1 MQREQ
6 LQLRFNWQQW
16 RSEAGDLA
24 ALPKRVAARL
34 LFDVLLIN
42 RFELALLELKG
53 SGAVW
58 GPVHTSVGQEATAA
72 ATVAALRPADKFAAT
87 YRSHHQFLAKAL
99 QYRVPPE
106 WDAAAAPLP
115 EAGQEVVRRTMAEI
129 MGLAPG
135 YCGGRGGSMHLRYPE
150 AGFLGSNAIVGGG
163 VPLAAGAAFAER
175 HAGSGNVVL
184 AFVGDGALQQGALH
198 EALNMA
204 GLWRLPLICFV
215 ENNRYAV
222 ATAVRESSAVADL
235 SVRAAAYAMDG
246 YLVDGS
252 DPAAIYQVVRHAAG
266 ELRAGGRPALIEAKC
281 YRRFHHAG
289 DVPGSAFRYRSRQEE
304 AEHARKEVTRVLPEA
319 LRQADLLSAAE
330 VERIRGSSG
339 QAVAAAMEA
348 CAVREEGGRWRVRAE
363 LWPEARSAADGMRSA
378 GGEWAGISF
387 TAFRSSG
394 GNGGATRALVYSDA
408 IAAVTG
414 RWLER
419 DPRAVV
425 FGEEVANLGGG
436 AYGATK
442 GLAARFPGR
451 VVNTPISEG
460 GFAGLGFGAAQLGM
474 RVVVELMFADFA
486 LVAADQLFNQ
496 ISKGRHM
503 YGDTTEVPLVVRTRI
518 GTGLGYGA
526 QHSMDPVG
534 LYGLFPGF
542 RIIAPATSYDY
553 VGLFNSAMQSLDP
566 VVVLEHHALYTQ
578 SFPVPETDLDYFLPL
593 GRAELAARGD
603 ALTIVTY
610 GHLVGRCVALA
621 ERLRAQGAAPD
632 VIDLKTLDHVDLD
645 YAAIGASLAR
655 TGALLIVEEAARSHG
670 IAAAVAEQ
678 VQSRFFD
685 ELDAPVAVLTSL
697 DISPPVSR
705 ALELATL
712 VSDEQI
718 VAAAAA
724 VANRTWQPPAA
735 NGAAEGS
742 AVRGERGWQ

>member
-6 LQLRFNWQQW
+6 LEPNFNWQRW
-16 RSEAGDLA
+16 RSDAGDLA

-72 ATVAALRPADKFAAT
+72 ATVAALRPSDKFAAT

-99 QYRVPPE
+99 QYRVAPE
-106 WDAAAAPLP
+106 WDPAAAALP
-115 EAGQEVVRRTMAEI
+115 EAGLEVVRRTMAEI

-163 VPLAAGAAFAER
+163 VPLAAGAAYAER
-175 HAGSGNVVL
+175 CAGSGNVVL
-184 AFVGDGALQQGALH
+184 AFVGDGALHQGALH

-215 ENNRYAV
+215 ENNLYAV
-222 ATAVRESSAVADL
+222 ATAVREASAVTDL
-235 SVRAAAYAMDG
+235 SLRAAAYAMDG
-246 YLVDGS
+246 YVVDGS
-252 DPAAIYQVVRHAAG
+252 DPAAIYALTRHAAE

-289 DVPGSAFRYRSRQEE
+289 DVPGSAFRYRSRKEE
-304 AEHARKEVTRVLPEA
+304 AEHERREVTRTLPAA
-319 LRQADLLSAAE
+319 LEQAGLLGAAE
-330 VERIRGSSG
+330 VERIRAGG
-339 QAVAAAMEA
+339 EQAVTAAMQA
-348 CAVREEGGRWRVRAE
+348 CATRGEGGRWSVRAE
-363 LWPEARSAADGMRSA
+363 LWPEPGSAGDGMRSA

-387 TAFRSSG
+387 SG
-394 GNGGATRALVYSDA
+394 FGGNGNGGRNGGATRSLVYSDA

-419 DPRAVV
+419 DPRAIV

-442 GLAARFPGR
+442 GLPQRFPGR

-474 RVVVELMFADFA
+474 RVVVEIMFADFA

-503 YGDTTEVPLVVRTRI
+503 YGNTTEVPLVVRTRI

-578 SFPVPETDLDYFLPL
+578 SFPAPESDLDYFLPL
-593 GRAELAARGD
+593 GQAELVAQGE

-610 GHLVGRCVALA
+610 GHLVGRCLALT
-621 ERLRAQGAAPD
+621 ERLREQGAAAD
-632 VIDLKTLDHVDLD
+632 LIDLKTLDHVDLD
-645 YAAIGASLAR
+645 YAAIGASLAK

-670 IAAAVAEQ
+670 LAAAVAEQ
-678 VQSRFFD
+678 VQRRFFD
-685 ELDAPVAVLTSL
+685 HLDAPVAVLTSL

-718 VAAAAA
+718 VTAAAA
-724 VANRTWQPPAA
+724 VARRTW
-735 NGAAEGS
+735 
-742 AVRGERGWQ
+742 R

>member
-1 MQREQ
+1 MKRKNLTPRFQWQR
-6 LQLRFNWQQW
+6 WS
-16 RSEAGDLA
+16 SEADDLA
-24 ALPKRVAARL
+24 ALPKPVAARM

-53 SGAVW
+53 SDAVW

-72 ATVAALRPADKFAAT
+72 ATVAALSPADKFAAT

-99 QYRVPPE
+99 QYRVPAD
-106 WDAAAAPLP
+106 WDAAAAALP
-115 EAGQEVVRRTMAEI
+115 EEGLEVVRRTMAEI

-163 VPLAAGAAFAER
+163 VPLAAGAAYAER
-175 HAGSGNVVL
+175 HTGSGNVVV
-184 AFVGDGALQQGALH
+184 AFVGDGALHQGALH

-215 ENNRYAV
+215 ENNLYAV
-222 ATAVRESSAVADL
+222 ATSVQEASAVEDL
-235 SVRAAAYAMDG
+235 SVRAAAYDMDG
-246 YLVDGS
+246 YIVDGS
-252 DPAAIYQVVRHAAG
+252 DPVAIYQVVRHVAG

-289 DVPGSAFRYRSRQEE
+289 DVPGSAFRYRSREEE
-304 AEHARKEVTRVLPEA
+304 AEYARKEVTRVLPAA
-319 LRQADLLSAAE
+319 LEQAGTLSAAE
-330 VERIRGSSG
+330 VEQIRGSSE
-339 QAVAAAMEA
+339 QAVVAAMEA
-348 CAVREEGGRWRVRAE
+348 CAARDGGGVWSVRAE
-363 LWPEARSAADGMRSA
+363 LWPEPQTAADGMRSA

-387 TAFRSSG
+387 SAFRGSDA
-394 GNGGATRALVYSDA
+394 GNGGATRSLAYSDA
-408 IAAVTG
+408 IAATTG

-419 DPRAVV
+419 DPRTIV

-442 GLAARFPGR
+442 GLPARYPDR
-451 VVNTPISEG
+451 VINTPISEG
-460 GFAGLGFGAAQLGM
+460 GFAGLGFGAAQIGL
-474 RVVVELMFADFA
+474 RVVVEIMFADFA

-503 YGDTTEVPLVVRTRI
+503 YGNTTEVPLVVRTRI

-542 RIIAPATSYDY
+542 RIIAPATSFDY
-553 VGLFNSAMQSLDP
+553 IGLFNSAMQSLDP

-578 SFPVPETDLDYFLPL
+578 SFPVPEGELDYFLPL
-593 GRAELAARGD
+593 GQAEVVAQGD
-603 ALTIVTY
+603 DLTIVTY
-610 GHLVGRCVALA
+610 GHMVGRCLALA
-621 ERLRAQGAAPD
+621 ERLQAEGAAAD
-632 VIDLKTLDHVDLD
+632 IIDLKTLDHVDLD
-645 YAAIGASLAR
+645 YATIGASLAK
-655 TGALLIVEEAARSHG
+655 TGAVLIVEEAARSHG
-670 IAAAVAEQ
+670 IAATVADQ
-678 VQSRFFD
+678 VQRRFFD
-685 ELDAPVAVLTSL
+685 DLDAPVAVLTSL

-712 VSDEQI
+712 VSDDQI
-718 VAAAAA
+718 AAAA
-724 VANRTWQPPAA
+724 VAVAQRTWQ
-735 NGAAEGS
+735 
-742 AVRGERGWQ
+742 

>member
-6 LQLRFNWQQW
+6 LEPSFNWQRW
-16 RSEAGDLA
+16 RSDAGDLA

-72 ATVAALRPADKFAAT
+72 ATVAALRPSDKFAAT

-99 QYRVPPE
+99 QYRVAPE
-106 WDAAAAPLP
+106 WDPAAAALP
-115 EAGQEVVRRTMAEI
+115 EAGLEVVRRTMAEI

-163 VPLAAGAAFAER
+163 VPLAAGAAYAER
-175 HAGSGNVVL
+175 CAGSGNVVL
-184 AFVGDGALQQGALH
+184 AFVGDGALHQGALH

-215 ENNRYAV
+215 ENNLYAV
-222 ATAVRESSAVADL
+222 ATAVREASAVTDL
-235 SVRAAAYAMDG
+235 SLRAAAYAMDG
-246 YLVDGS
+246 YVVDGS
-252 DPAAIYQVVRHAAG
+252 DPAAIYALTHHVAE

-289 DVPGSAFRYRSRQEE
+289 DVPGSAFRYRSRKEE
-304 AEHARKEVTRVLPEA
+304 AEHERREVTRTLPAA
-319 LRQADLLSAAE
+319 LEQAGLLSAAE
-330 VERIRGSSG
+330 VERIRAGG
-339 QAVAAAMEA
+339 EQAVTAAMQA
-348 CAVREEGGRWRVRAE
+348 CATRGEGGRWSVRAE
-363 LWPEARSAADGMRSA
+363 LWPESGSAGDGMRSA

-387 TAFRSSG
+387 SGFRGNGSSTGGDGSG
-394 GNGGATRALVYSDA
+394 GRNGGATRSLVYSDA

-419 DPRAVV
+419 DPRAIV

-442 GLAARFPGR
+442 GLPQRFPGR

-474 RVVVELMFADFA
+474 RVVVEIMFADFA

-503 YGDTTEVPLVVRTRI
+503 YGNTTEVPLVVRTRI

-578 SFPVPETDLDYFLPL
+578 SFPAPESDLDYFLPL
-593 GRAELAARGD
+593 GQAELVAQGE

-610 GHLVGRCVALA
+610 GHLVGRCLALT
-621 ERLRAQGAAPD
+621 ERLREQGAAAD
-632 VIDLKTLDHVDLD
+632 LIDLKTLDHVDLD
-645 YAAIGASLAR
+645 TAAIGASLAK

-678 VQSRFFD
+678 VQRRFFD
-685 ELDAPVAVLTSL
+685 HLDAPVAVLTSL

-718 VAAAAA
+718 VTAAAA
-724 VANRTWQPPAA
+724 VARRTW
-735 NGAAEGS
+735 
-742 AVRGERGWQ
+742 R

>member
-6 LQLRFNWQQW
+6 LEPSFNWQRW
-16 RSEAGDLA
+16 RSDAGDLT

-72 ATVAALRPADKFAAT
+72 ATVAALRPSDKFAAT

-99 QYRVPPE
+99 QYRVAPE
-106 WDAAAAPLP
+106 WDPAAAALP
-115 EAGQEVVRRTMAEI
+115 EAGLEVVRRTMAEI

-163 VPLAAGAAFAER
+163 VPLAAGAAYAER
-175 HAGSGNVVL
+175 CAGSGNVVL
-184 AFVGDGALQQGALH
+184 AFVGDGALHQGALH

-215 ENNRYAV
+215 ENNLYAV
-222 ATAVRESSAVADL
+222 ATAVREASAVTDL
-235 SVRAAAYAMDG
+235 SLRAAAYAMDG
-246 YLVDGS
+246 YVVDGS
-252 DPAAIYQVVRHAAG
+252 DPAAIYALTRHAAE

-289 DVPGSAFRYRSRQEE
+289 DVPGSAFRYRSRKEE
-304 AEHARKEVTRVLPEA
+304 AEHERREVTRTLPAA
-319 LRQADLLSAAE
+319 LEQAGLLGAAE
-330 VERIRGSSG
+330 VERIRAGG
-339 QAVAAAMEA
+339 EQAVTAAMQA
-348 CAVREEGGRWRVRAE
+348 CATRGEDGRWSVRAE
-363 LWPEARSAADGMRSA
+363 LWPEPGSAGDGMRSA

-387 TAFRSSG
+387 SGFGGGGNGSG
-394 GNGGATRALVYSDA
+394 GRNGGATRSLVYSDA

-419 DPRAVV
+419 DPRAIV

-442 GLAARFPGR
+442 GLPQRFPGR

-474 RVVVELMFADFA
+474 RVVVEIMFADFA

-503 YGDTTEVPLVVRTRI
+503 YGNTTEVPLVVRTRI

-578 SFPVPETDLDYFLPL
+578 SFPAPESDLDYFLPL
-593 GRAELAARGD
+593 GQAELVAQGE

-610 GHLVGRCVALA
+610 GHLVGRCLALT
-621 ERLRAQGAAPD
+621 ERLREQGAAAD
-632 VIDLKTLDHVDLD
+632 LIDLKTLDHVDLD
-645 YAAIGASLAR
+645 YAAIGASLAK

-670 IAAAVAEQ
+670 LAAAVAEQ
-678 VQSRFFD
+678 VQRRFFD
-685 ELDAPVAVLTSL
+685 HLDAPVAVLTSL

-718 VAAAAA
+718 VTAAAA
-724 VANRTWQPPAA
+724 VARRTW
-735 NGAAEGS
+735 
-742 AVRGERGWQ
+742 R

>member
-6 LQLRFNWQQW
+6 LEPNFNWQRW
-16 RSEAGDLA
+16 RSDAGDLA

-72 ATVAALRPADKFAAT
+72 ATVAALRPSDKFAAT

-99 QYRVPPE
+99 QYRVAPE
-106 WDAAAAPLP
+106 WDPAAAALP
-115 EAGQEVVRRTMAEI
+115 EAGLEVVRRTMAEI

-163 VPLAAGAAFAER
+163 VPLAAGAAYAER
-175 HAGSGNVVL
+175 CAGSGNVVL
-184 AFVGDGALQQGALH
+184 AFVGDGALHQGALH

-215 ENNRYAV
+215 ENNLYAV
-222 ATAVRESSAVADL
+222 ATAVREASAVTDL
-235 SVRAAAYAMDG
+235 SLRAAAYAMDG
-246 YLVDGS
+246 YVVDGS
-252 DPAAIYQVVRHAAG
+252 DPAAIYALTRRAAE

-289 DVPGSAFRYRSRQEE
+289 DVPGSAFRYRSRKEE
-304 AEHARKEVTRVLPEA
+304 AEHARREVTRTLPAA
-319 LRQADLLSAAE
+319 LEQAGLLSAAE
-330 VERIRGSSG
+330 VERIRAGG
-339 QAVAAAMEA
+339 EQAVTAAMQA
-348 CAVREEGGRWRVRAE
+348 CATRGEDGRWSVRAE
-363 LWPEARSAADGMRSA
+363 LWPEPGSAGDGMRSA

-387 TAFRSSG
+387 SGFRGNGSSTGGDGSG
-394 GNGGATRALVYSDA
+394 GRNGGATRSLVYSDA

-419 DPRAVV
+419 DPRAIV

-442 GLAARFPGR
+442 GLPQRFPGR

-474 RVVVELMFADFA
+474 RVVVEIMFADFA

-503 YGDTTEVPLVVRTRI
+503 YGNTTEVPLVVRTRI

-542 RIIAPATSYDY
+542 RIIAPANSYDY

-578 SFPVPETDLDYFLPL
+578 SFPAPESDLDYFLPL
-593 GRAELAARGD
+593 GQAELVAQGE

-610 GHLVGRCVALA
+610 GHLVGRCLALT
-621 ERLRAQGAAPD
+621 ERLREQGAAAD
-632 VIDLKTLDHVDLD
+632 LIDLKTLDHVDLD
-645 YAAIGASLAR
+645 YAAIGASLAK

-678 VQSRFFD
+678 VQRRFFD
-685 ELDAPVAVLTSL
+685 HLDAPVAVLTSL

-718 VAAAAA
+718 VTAAAA
-724 VANRTWQPPAA
+724 VARRTW
-735 NGAAEGS
+735 
-742 AVRGERGWQ
+742 R

>member
-6 LQLRFNWQQW
+6 LELSFNWQRW
-16 RSEAGDLA
+16 RSDAGDLA

-72 ATVAALRPADKFAAT
+72 ATVAALRPSDKFAAT

-106 WDAAAAPLP
+106 WDPAAAALP
-115 EAGQEVVRRTMAEI
+115 EAGLEVVRRTMAEI

-163 VPLAAGAAFAER
+163 VPLAAGAAYAER
-175 HAGSGNVVL
+175 CAGSGNVVL
-184 AFVGDGALQQGALH
+184 AFVGDGALHQGALH

-215 ENNRYAV
+215 ENNLYAV
-222 ATAVRESSAVADL
+222 ATAVQEASAVTDL
-235 SVRAAAYAMDG
+235 SLRAAAYAMDG
-246 YLVDGS
+246 YVVDGS
-252 DPAAIYQVVRHAAG
+252 DPAAIYELTRHVAE

-289 DVPGSAFRYRSRQEE
+289 DVPGSAFRYRSRKEE
-304 AEHARKEVTRVLPEA
+304 AEHARREVTRTLPAA
-319 LRQADLLSAAE
+319 LEQAGILSAAE
-330 VERIRGSSG
+330 VERIRAGG
-339 QAVAAAMEA
+339 EQAVTAAMQA
-348 CAVREEGGRWRVRAE
+348 CACRDEDGRWSVRAE
-363 LWPEARSAADGMRSA
+363 LWPEPGSAGDGMRSA

-387 TAFRSSG
+387 SGFRGGGNATGSG
-394 GNGGATRALVYSDA
+394 GRNGGATRSLVYSDA

-419 DPRAVV
+419 DPRAIV

-442 GLAARFPGR
+442 GLPQRFPGR

-474 RVVVELMFADFA
+474 RVVVEIMFADFA

-503 YGDTTEVPLVVRTRI
+503 YGNTTEVPLVVRTRI

-553 VGLFNSAMQSLDP
+553 VGLFNSAMRSLDP

-578 SFPVPETDLDYFLPL
+578 SFPAPESDLDYFLPL
-593 GRAELAARGD
+593 GQAELVAQGD

-610 GHLVGRCVALA
+610 GHLVGRCLALT
-621 ERLRAQGAAPD
+621 ERLREQGAAAD
-632 VIDLKTLDHVDLD
+632 LIDLKTLDHVDLD
-645 YAAIGASLAR
+645 YAAIGASLAK

-678 VQSRFFD
+678 VQRRFFD
-685 ELDAPVAVLTSL
+685 HLDAPVAVLTSL

-712 VSDEQI
+712 VSDDQI

-724 VANRTWQPPAA
+724 VAGRTW
-735 NGAAEGS
+735 
-742 AVRGERGWQ
+742 R